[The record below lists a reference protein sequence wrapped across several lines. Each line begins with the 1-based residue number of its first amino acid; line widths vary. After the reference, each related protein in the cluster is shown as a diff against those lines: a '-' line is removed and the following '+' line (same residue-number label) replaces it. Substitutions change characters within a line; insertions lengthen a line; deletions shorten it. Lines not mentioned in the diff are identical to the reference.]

1 MANNKYAIE
10 FEVEEQE
17 YVLLEPGEYQFTID
31 SVDYGDYNGSSKI
44 PPCGMVIVNLHV
56 DTDKGRAFLTN
67 RFYVCKECSGLIAA
81 FFKSVGDLKDGQRTF
96 VPDWD
101 KLPGKTGLVKTTQ
114 REYNGNMYNNVERF
128 LAPKKK
134 AATAKKKAW
143 SDAEW

>member
-56 DTDKGRAFLTN
+56 DTDKGRAFLMN

-114 REYNGNMYNNVERF
+114 REYNGNLYNNVERF

-134 AATAKKKAW
+134 AAPAKKKAW